1 MKRPAFLDRL
11 FAPPSKAE
19 SEREAR
25 CTAIQQDIEARLAKR
40 KARRLVTN
48 PAARKGWATR
58 RTNHV

>member
-25 CTAIQQDIEARLAKR
+25 ISAIQADIEARLAAR
-40 KARRLVTN
+40 KARRLISS
-48 PAARKGWATR
+48 PAARKGWQTR
-58 RTNHV
+58 RGVQA